1 MQLQS
6 VLLLSAVLLASSSAL
21 QHVYYVKPLGP
32 VTQQCP
38 GQPCLT
44 LGQYVEKSGVYFT
57 TGATFVLLAGNHDLE
72 KAVTFFN
79 VSDVTFKAMDS
90 DSDVTIL
97 CKYEFAIICSSCSKI
112 TIEGIT
118 FVLHSQLDSSAV
130 KITASRQVLIELA
143 VFVGTG
149 GQSSHLSR
157 GIIADNSDVTIVS
170 CHFEGNTADNGGA
183 VYASGGAKI
192 TLDGNKFVGNQALLA
207 GGAVYA
213 HECSIVMEER
223 LGNVFANNSAT
234 FGGALS
240 LKDSSYILE
249 TSNSSIIEDIG
260 SSRGQD
266 KNQHITYFA
275 SNYADAGGALYLDN
289 SNATLHGTAITFES
303 NMASLHGGA
312 VYSTGSSVTS
322 KSKYSI
328 FVNNTA
334 CLSGGA
340 ITSKDN
346 SVLTVGES
354 SEHYHFFGENMCVSP
369 NGSAG
374 GAIFSL
380 YGHLRIAGNGS
391 FRGNL
396 AIFYGGAVS
405 LFQSDFV
412 ASGTLSFVLNSAKYG
427 GAILLNYAD
436 TTIRGATIEF
446 LYNSAE
452 GTGGGITCSSSVL
465 LTENSTFYFLE
476 NMAEHFGGGIYCMDT
491 NQLHF
496 TSATFINNTSEQG
509 GGAISIQNVRNAS
522 LHDITVSGSMNSA
535 LFFTQTTVVISG
547 TTILTNNMG
556 VIGGA
561 ILLTSNSF
569 ITITGNTLLE
579 NNKALGGGAV
589 MALSSSISFTGTTL
603 VSFNEA
609 EKEGGGYKIA
619 NSAITLSGMI
629 NFTSNTAVFG
639 GAIHFDSKS
648 TLTLKPHTTLTT
660 SQNYAHLYGGALYHT
675 DNPTEYQCNYN
686 GGKPIVFVASC
697 FIKLEGLTTT
707 DTPYSMISQL
717 DSAGGDGGFIFGGL
731 LDRCRME
738 IMLNATSVLND
749 IVPFE
754 LLENKIFHITPAE
767 SHSPPVTSKPYQLCF
782 CESDSEYNC
791 SRVDQQVLY
800 RGQTFQ
806 VSLLAHSQ
814 GYNSTST
821 TVTAIVN
828 STARIKLTQSMQPI
842 TSGCVPLTYNIYS
855 TGLIETMTLYP
866 EGPCRDTGLVA
877 TAVVNVTFKPCP
889 NGFIQHVEKCVCEER
904 LQIYDAD
911 CVIDDTVYIRRN
923 TGSKFWMNPL
933 FTMNGTYVG
942 LASYKTC
949 PADYC
954 KHQAVNI
961 TLDNPDI
968 QCDFNRSGVLC
979 GACAANHSLVFGSS
993 QCQRCSNV
1001 YLALLVPFAA
1011 AGVVL
1016 VIFLTVLRLTVATGM
1031 VNSLILYANIVQ
1043 ANKNLLIP
1051 TDATNVLTVFIAWM
1065 NLDLGFQTCFYDGMG
1080 AYIQTWLQFA
1090 FPLYIWILI
1099 SLIILSSRYSIA
1111 VSKLIGSNPI
1121 AVLASLLLMS
1131 YAKILRI
1138 VIEVY
1143 SSVDLEYPDNKT
1155 VTVWLKDANVPY
1167 LQSKHLALTV
1177 ITSLV
1182 LFCLFLPYTLLLL
1195 LGHFLYRFTG
1205 RKYFR
1210 WFTRIRPLLDAYY
1223 APYKKHTRY
1232 WTGFLLLLRCAL
1244 YVVFSLSSLGA
1255 TNHSLLAITIT
1266 FTMLLLLAWI
1276 SILIYTS
1283 FLANIIEASVYF
1295 NLIILSAA
1303 TQAGA
1308 NSPTLAYTMVGI
1320 AFATLIGITLRQFH
1334 IVYISRTA
1342 SWKKISESVVD
1353 KVSKCKNLPPPLRN
1367 IPNMV
1372 TTSYVDMR
1380 ESLLDSQ

>member
-1 MQLQS
+1 M
-6 VLLLSAVLLASSSAL
+6 
-21 QHVYYVKPLGP
+21 
-32 VTQQCP
+32 
-38 GQPCLT
+38 
-44 LGQYVEKSGVYFT
+44 
-57 TGATFVLLAGNHDLE
+57 
-72 KAVTFFN
+72 
-79 VSDVTFKAMDS
+79 
-90 DSDVTIL
+90 
-97 CKYEFAIICSSCSKI
+97 
-112 TIEGIT
+112 
-118 FVLHSQLDSSAV
+118 
-130 KITASRQVLIELA
+130 
-143 VFVGTG
+143 
-149 GQSSHLSR
+149 
-157 GIIADNSDVTIVS
+157 
-170 CHFEGNTADNGGA
+170 
-183 VYASGGAKI
+183 
-192 TLDGNKFVGNQALLA
+192 
-207 GGAVYA
+207 
-213 HECSIVMEER
+213 
-223 LGNVFANNSAT
+223 
-234 FGGALS
+234 
-240 LKDSSYILE
+240 
-249 TSNSSIIEDIG
+249 
-260 SSRGQD
+260 
-266 KNQHITYFA
+266 
-275 SNYADAGGALYLDN
+275 
-289 SNATLHGTAITFES
+289 
-303 NMASLHGGA
+303 
-312 VYSTGSSVTS
+312 
-322 KSKYSI
+322 
-328 FVNNTA
+328 
-334 CLSGGA
+334 
-340 ITSKDN
+340 
-346 SVLTVGES
+346 
-354 SEHYHFFGENMCVSP
+354 
-369 NGSAG
+369 
-374 GAIFSL
+374 
-380 YGHLRIAGNGS
+380 
-391 FRGNL
+391 
-396 AIFYGGAVS
+396 
-405 LFQSDFV
+405 
-412 ASGTLSFVLNSAKYG
+412 
-427 GAILLNYAD
+427 LNYAD

-446 LYNSAE
+446 LYNSAD
-452 GTGGGITCSSSVL
+452 GTGGGITCSNSVL
-465 LTENSTFYFLE
+465 LTENNTFYFLE
-476 NMAEHFGGGIYCMDT
+476 NTAEDFGGGIYCQDA
-491 NQLHF
+491 NQLIF
-496 TSATFINNTSEQG
+496 TSATFVNNTSGQA
-509 GGAISIQNVRNAS
+509 GGAISTLNIRNAT
-522 LHDITVSGSMNSA
+522 LHNITASGNRKIA
-535 LFFTQTTVVISG
+535 LFFMQSSVVISG
-547 TTILTNNMG
+547 TTKLTNNTG
-556 VIGGA
+556 DRGGA
-561 ILLTSNSF
+561 IRMSNSF
-569 ITITGNTLLE
+569 ITVTGNTLLE
-579 NNKALGGGAV
+579 NNKAVVGGAV
-589 MALSSSISFTGTTL
+589 MAEISAISFAGTTL
-603 VSFNEA
+603 VAFNNA
-609 EKEGGGYKIA
+609 EEEGGAFKIT
-619 NSAITLSGMI
+619 NSALTLSGMI
-629 NFTSNTAVFG
+629 NFTSNTAKFG
-639 GAIHFDSKS
+639 GVMHFDSKS

-660 SQNYAHLYGGALYHT
+660 SQNYAYLYGGALYHT
-675 DNPTEYQCNYN
+675 DNPTEYQCNYD
-686 GGKPIVFVASC
+686 GGDWRGTIELVAPC
-697 FIKLEGLTTT
+697 FLKLEGLSTTG
-707 DTPYSMISQL
+707 TPYSMISQL
-717 DSAGGDGGFIFGGL
+717 DSAGKDGGFIYGGL

-738 IMLNATSVLND
+738 IMLNDTSVLND
-749 IVPFE
+749 TVPFE
-754 LLENKIFHITPAE
+754 LLENNIFHITPAE

-821 TVTAIVN
+821 TVTAIVD
-828 STARIKLTQSMQPI
+828 STAMIKLTQSMQPI
-842 TSGCVPLTYNIYS
+842 TSGCVPLTYNLYS
-855 TGLIETMTLYP
+855 TGLYETMTLYP

-877 TAVVNVTFKPCP
+877 TAVVNVTFLPCP

-911 CVIDDTVYIRRN
+911 CVIDDTVYIRRK

-933 FTMNGTYVG
+933 FTVNGTYLG
-942 LASYKTC
+942 LALYKTC

-979 GACAANHSLVFGSS
+979 GACAANYSLVFGSS
-993 QCQRCSNV
+993 QCQQCSNV

-1043 ANKNLLIP
+1043 ANKTLLIP

-1065 NLDLGFQTCFYDGMG
+1065 NLDLGFQTCFYDGMD
-1080 AYIQTWLQFA
+1080 AYVQTWLQFA

-1099 SLIILSSRYSIA
+1099 SLIILTSRYSIT

-1121 AVLASLLLMS
+1121 AVLATLLLMS

-1155 VTVWLKDANVPY
+1155 VTVWLKDANMPY

-1195 LGHFLYRFTG
+1195 LGYFLYRFTG

-1210 WFTRIRPLLDAYY
+1210 WFIRIRPLLDAYY

-1303 TQAGA
+1303 TQAGS

-1334 IVYISRTA
+1334 VVYISRTA

-1353 KVSKCKNLPPPLRN
+1353 KVSKCKNRAPPPRN